1 MDKEI
6 KSFKYRHG
14 RKTYRMAWIVELS
27 LFSLGVA
34 LATFNLIF
42 GFKEGDLISGT
53 LLAIGWILLATIELA
68 TIPLAGALRMASA
81 KYIPVCLL
89 GLLGLLFLSAFT
101 VYEFNEISSE
111 YMTRGARQASV
122 KVEAL
127 QEDILNIEKEKSQI
141 IDSANSAAQKIQ
153 EIDTGKSGKIEE
165 QETLYKAEKDRI
177 DNYYSQLIQEAERA
191 AEISIYSPEEQTKVD
206 RLRADEARIQ
216 EQIAT
221 YMAQIDN
228 IRAKEEGDDRLRLE
242 RLDSEL
248 KLQTLDIDRQIEA
261 VNESANQDAANVT
274 GFLKNSSRERIR
286 EDANQRIAELNRGK
300 NEIME
305 NYRAEIGSISSNIPA
320 GLEAT
325 QTRIHQAEQKI
336 TSIANQIADIDKVAY
351 ARTESPEFKQSM
363 LGRQSELNRVFSD
376 RETSLTAALR
386 KHQSALD
393 KIAVDFDSLRLSVI
407 NSAKSESDRI
417 ETLQRLNEKIVSRA
431 NEIREIVRDTASKYE
446 KTMYFRMASWFSSE
460 DTTGFGKLPTKADY
474 NKCLQY
480 IFAPI
485 GLFFG
490 IAAITLAFVGTGFMY
505 DADESKN
512 APDNF
517 IPKEQKEKL
526 ETEVS
531 ELKSTLRKQ
540 SSLIKQ
546 NENLMKIIEKH
557 EEALIE
563 SRQRTLEAVKRVPQN
578 ITIIGNDNS
587 EAQP

>member
-14 RKTYRMAWIVELS
+14 RKTYRMAWIVEFS
-27 LFSLGVA
+27 LFSLGLA

-42 GFKEGDLISGT
+42 GLKEGDVISGT
-53 LLAIGWILLATIELA
+53 LLAIGWILLAIIELA

-127 QEDILNIEKEKSQI
+127 KEDIMNIENEKSQI
-141 IDSANSAAQKIQ
+141 INSANFAAQKIQ
-153 EIDTGKSGKIEE
+153 EIDTGKLDKIEE
-165 QETLYKAEKDRI
+165 QESLYQAEKDRI
-177 DNYYSQLIQEAERA
+177 DNYYSQLIQQAERA
-191 AEISIYSPEEQTKVD
+191 AEVSIFSPEEQTKVD
-206 RLRADEARIQ
+206 RLRTDEGKTQ
-216 EQIAT
+216 GQIAT
-221 YMAQIDN
+221 YVAQLDS
-228 IRAKEEGDDRLRLE
+228 IRANEEENDRIRLE

-248 KLQTLDIDRQIEA
+248 KQQTLDIDRQIEA
-261 VNESANQDAANVT
+261 INESADQDAANVT

-286 EDANQRIAELNRGK
+286 EDANQRIAELNGRK

-305 NYRAEIGSISSNIPA
+305 NYRSEIGSISSNVPA
-320 GLEAT
+320 GFEAI
-325 QTRIHQAEQKI
+325 QSKIHDAEQII
-336 TSIANQIADIDKVAY
+336 TSITNQIADVDKVAY

-393 KIAVDFDSLRLSVI
+393 KIAVDYNSQRLSVI

-417 ETLQRLNEKIVSRA
+417 ETLQKLNERIVSRA

-446 KTMYFRMASWFSSE
+446 KTMYFRMASWFSNE

-505 DADESKN
+505 DAEESRYT
-512 APDNF
+512 PEDL
-517 IPKEQKEKL
+517 IPKELKEKL
-526 ETEVS
+526 EIEIS

-546 NENLMKIIEKH
+546 NENLKKIIEKH

-563 SRQRTLEAVKRVPQN
+563 ARQRTFEAVKRVPQN
-578 ITIIGNDNS
+578 ITIVGNENS
-587 EAQP
+587 ESQA